1 MAILVFSLC
10 SCGEKK
16 KSREQQSGN
25 QLANPKFV
33 ERAPAALVE
42 DIRAKYAK
50 SQDKLANIEQ
60 SIQALG

>member
-1 MAILVFSLC
+1 MLFVIGKTFRASPIKC
-10 SCGEKK
+10 S
-16 KSREQQSGN
+16 
-25 QLANPKFV
+25 
-33 ERAPAALVE
+33 PAALVE

>member
-1 MAILVFSLC
+1 
-10 SCGEKK
+10 
-16 KSREQQSGN
+16 
-25 QLANPKFV
+25 
-33 ERAPAALVE
+33 VE